1 MRRAATPA
9 IPQKMY
15 RHFALV
21 TVLLTAVMA
30 MFASG
35 ENRNAATA
43 HIETQTAENEVR
55 RESQARF
62 GAPKIGGSPAPTVRN
77 FPDDIGEFGRPMDN
91 PRESLSGSVMARQ
104 ERAEAAGYSPEY
116 LASLSPAERE
126 MLLKGLEENGMLSE
140 EVRAERG
147 AALAAASSRRSG
159 APTSGD

>member
-9 IPQKMY
+9 IPPKMY

-21 TVLLTAVMA
+21 TVLLTAVVA

-35 ENRNAATA
+35 ENRKAVTT
-43 HIETQTAENEVR
+43 HIEQQTEENELR
-55 RESQARF
+55 RESYARF
-62 GAPKIGGSPAPTVRN
+62 GAPKIGGSPAPTVGS
-77 FPDDIGEFGRPMDN
+77 FADDVGEFGRPMDN
-91 PRESLSGSVMARQ
+91 PSGGLSSSVMARQ

-126 MLLKGLEENGMLSE
+126 LLLSGLEENGLLTE
-140 EVRAERG
+140 QARADRG

-159 APTSGD
+159 TPTSGD